1 MSIRD
6 NLITQIT
13 TNLSGHSQFGIST
26 ELPFSNSDT
35 PLYMKNMRTV
45 FVDELQEDVTEL
57 YPVLDGND
65 VMQTEST
72 CVAYLAVDAK
82 NQPTDIQSVVAN
94 LLVARN
100 GVTAGIRASDVTT
113 ELEDDVILYNI
124 EYNFTTV

>member
-6 NLITQIT
+6 DLITQIT
-13 TNLSGHSQFGIST
+13 TNLIGHDKFGIST
-26 ELPFSNSDT
+26 ELPFSTSDT

-65 VMQTEST
+65 VMTTETT

-82 NQPTDIQSVVAN
+82 NQPTDIQTVVAN

-113 ELEDDVILYNI
+113 ELENDVILYNI

>member
-6 NLITQIT
+6 DLITRIT
-13 TNLSGHSQFGIST
+13 TNLSGHDKFGIST
-26 ELPFSNSDT
+26 ELPFSTSDT

-65 VMQTEST
+65 VMTTETT

-94 LLVARN
+94 LRVARN

>member
-6 NLITQIT
+6 DLITQIT
-13 TNLSGHSQFGIST
+13 TNLSGHSKFGIST
-26 ELPFSNSDT
+26 ELPFSTSDT

-57 YPVLDGND
+57 YPVLDGKD

-82 NQPTDIQSVVAN
+82 NQPTDIQTVVAN